1 MKDEPKWQDPKSRAT
16 SRSAAGEGFGDDTH
30 HGADA
35 DHTEDHNYSPTGTA
49 ATRPMG
55 RDSAKAAKKT
65 ANSSAG
71 SAASAEYAAKQQ
83 EIRQRRLAIM
93 EEDSEA
99 KKNRFQQ
106 QTSYNM
112 SLLSIEQ
119 EKMQMMRDRYEME
132 KLEKQKQEDE
142 RILAIDIDK
151 FLPSQRLYY
160 QMAQEEIVERLAAKR
175 MAQQA
180 P

>member
-1 MKDEPKWQDPKSRAT
+1 
-16 SRSAAGEGFGDDTH
+16 
-30 HGADA
+30 
-35 DHTEDHNYSPTGTA
+35 
-49 ATRPMG
+49 
-55 RDSAKAAKKT
+55 
-65 ANSSAG
+65 
-71 SAASAEYAAKQQ
+71 
-83 EIRQRRLAIM
+83 
-93 EEDSEA
+93 
-99 KKNRFQQ
+99 
-106 QTSYNM
+106 M

-119 EKMQMMRDRYEME
+119 EKMQMMHDRYEME

-151 FLPSQRLYY
+151 CLSSQCLYY